1 MTQKPQKRVIHSI
14 DEMNDLLYELKDRAS
29 VSIQETINAQM
40 MVIKYVQSPSLIDTT
55 FDSLIY
61 SLKKSL
67 KAAESKDMALRIQE
81 QFSLMIQNYVFFLDA
96 RLQYSLD
103 EHKREGQQLLREA
116 GDMLATSVVK
126 AAELAA
132 TGNIS
137 EIGNVIVQNV
147 FQPSSPT
154 EKSFFSKIVNW
165 FIDEDNTS
173 TQKNEFYQTLI
184 SLFDK
189 MSRYQKVIGKSMLI
203 AEMIKRY
210 SPAIAQ
216 NACADEIEDV
226 RARYADAKTKKE
238 RSMRFLAPMAF
249 MYLAFGI
256 LMWQMV
262 SCSTKASSI
271 FSSEPAETATFSD
284 WLPLI
289 LVFSAVWIFYIFDI
303 LAKRKTMSYCED
315 EAAEIDKKVD
325 SYRDEINQVAQ
336 QFEENDDDLMDILK

>member
-1 MTQKPQKRVIHSI
+1 MTQQPQRRVVHSI
-14 DEMNDLLYELKDRAS
+14 DEMNDLLYELKDNAS

-67 KAAESKDMALRIQE
+67 KAAESKDIALRIQE

-103 EHKREGQQLLREA
+103 EHKREGQQLLCEA
-116 GDMLATSVVK
+116 GDMLATSVMK
-126 AAELAA
+126 AAELSA
-132 TGNIS
+132 TGNVS
-137 EIGNVIVQNV
+137 DIGNIVVQNV

-165 FIDEDNTS
+165 FIEEDNTS
-173 TQKNEFYQTLI
+173 NQKNDFYQTLI

-189 MSRYQKVIGKSMLI
+189 MSRYHKAIGKSMLI

-210 SPAIAQ
+210 APAIAQ

-226 RARYADAKTKKE
+226 RVRYADAKFKYDRYIKQKPLMICLCLFTAFAFWGLGSLYGSVSMFLPIAPIYIIIGLWGYLDFKKHKGAM
-238 RSMRFLAPMAF
+238 SM
-249 MYLAFGI
+249 
-256 LMWQMV
+256 
-262 SCSTKASSI
+262 
-271 FSSEPAETATFSD
+271 
-284 WLPLI
+284 
-289 LVFSAVWIFYIFDI
+289 
-303 LAKRKTMSYCED
+303 CEVK
-315 EAAEIDKKVD
+315 AAEIDKKID
-325 SYRDEINQVAQ
+325 SYRDEIDQIVQ